1 MRRRFGN
8 GFTLIELVAVIVV
21 LSIAAAIFATGFAQL
36 PRPLGVDEEAQTA
49 AQLAQEC
56 GEHIVAF
63 RRDSDPSRGYDNIPT
78 GTGIAIC
85 DVLTALPAGYTRTV
99 DVTNTSGIAPC
110 PSSAACKQA
119 VVTASGGAYSSRI
132 TFLLV
137 K

>member
-21 LSIAAAIFATGFAQL
+21 LGIAAAIFATGFAQL
-36 PRPLGVDEEAQTA
+36 PRSLGVDEEVQTA
-49 AQLAQEC
+49 AQLAQAC

-85 DVLTALPAGYTRTV
+85 NGLALPAGYTRSV
-99 DVTNTSGIAPC
+99 DVSDAGGAAPC
-110 PSSAACKQA
+110 PAGAACKHA
-119 VVTASGGAYSSRI
+119 VVTASGSAYSSRI